1 MAEVKEVMQVSRSR
15 YLRLLEDSAILR
27 QIEALLEQK
36 VTGDTFCDDV
46 KDIFNEMRLSRNE
59 K

>member
-1 MAEVKEVMQVSRSR
+1 MSEVKEVMQISRSR

-27 QIEALLEQK
+27 QIESLIDQK
-36 VTGDTFCDDV
+36 ITGDAFCDAA
-46 KDIFNEMRLSRNE
+46 KDILGEMKLSRNE